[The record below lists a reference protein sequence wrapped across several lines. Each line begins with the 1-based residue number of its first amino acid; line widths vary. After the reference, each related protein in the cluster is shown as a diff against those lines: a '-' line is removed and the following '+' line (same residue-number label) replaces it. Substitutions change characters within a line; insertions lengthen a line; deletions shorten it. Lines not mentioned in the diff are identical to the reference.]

1 MVAQGLAQ
9 LRTGT
14 KSLSGFSF
22 KQVGFWFIHPL
33 SFGSP
38 PPLSRLFRQTPH
50 QALPFPTVHQT
61 LFGESIALLCMLWSI
76 SDYLLCRSHWEES
89 PEIQVSSTSC
99 GSLWCE
105 DRLTLGKGLALV
117 ELGRRQY
124 FANITYIEL
133 GFCETRAWPWPPP
146 SGPQCN
152 ILLNTLP
159 QFVHLT

>member
-105 DRLTLGKGLALV
+105 DRFGTWEGNNSLSLGEETVSSPSEHHPQTPAFASTQNSKKISSGI
-117 ELGRRQY
+117 Y
-124 FANITYIEL
+124 FL
-133 GFCETRAWPWPPP
+133 DGFWT
-146 SGPQCN
+146 
-152 ILLNTLP
+152 
-159 QFVHLT
+159 

>member
-9 LRTGT
+9 LRIGT

-38 PPLSRLFRQTPH
+38 PPLSRLFRPLLTKH
-50 QALPFPTVHQT
+50 FP
-61 LFGESIALLCMLWSI
+61 SLLCTKLFSVSLLLFYIYIMFYP
-76 SDYLLCRSHWEES
+76 DYLLCRSHWEES

-152 ILLNTLP
+152 FLLSPLP
-159 QFVHLT
+159 QFVNLT

>member
-50 QALPFPTVHQT
+50 QALPFPTVHQI
-61 LFGESIALLCMLWSI
+61 LFGESIAFLCMLWSI
-76 SDYLLCRSHWEES
+76 SDYLLCRSYEKNRLKYKYCQLLVVLS
-89 PEIQVSSTSC
+89 
-99 GSLWCE
+99 WCE
-105 DRLTLGKGLALV
+105 DRLTLGRDLALV
-117 ELGRRQY
+117 ELG
-124 FANITYIEL
+124 E
-133 GFCETRAWPWPPP
+133 ETE
-146 SGPQCN
+146 SKQ
-152 ILLNTLP
+152 ILQMQAGLLP
-159 QFVHLT
+159 GEIKHVYQLQNGHFP